1 MTLTAKNWLHEFS
14 PSVIRIWQYLTV
26 RKSTLFPSCSNHLCL
41 PQKVSLLC
49 YFHSTHM
56 CLLSPVP
63 SPVPSPP
70 RHVHLWP
77 LPWPWWLLP
86 GGVQPLWPSSEAAG
100 IWKALRAETRPSGQA
115 VCPTALSHP
124 CTTAPAEA
132 PPQPLS
138 FPWDQ
143 CCLRFT
149 LGVSW
154 PRSWAAPGSPTFT
167 FHPTPVQTLQE
178 LQGCSTV
185 RAKVGQCLLN
195 WHMTMSAVKY
205 RERRWQRCLQ
215 IWGIVS
221 SQRCHKAAVVY

>member
-1 MTLTAKNWLHEFS
+1 MQQS
-14 PSVIRIWQYLTV
+14 S
-26 RKSTLFPSCSNHLCL
+26 L
-41 PQKVSLLC
+41 PAPESIIAMLLPFNS
-49 YFHSTHM
+49 YM
-56 CLLSPVP
+56 CLL

-77 LPWPWWLLP
+77 LSRPWWLLP

-115 VCPTALSHP
+115 VRPTTLSHP

-143 CCLRFT
+143 RCLRFT
-149 LGVSW
+149 LGGSW
-154 PRSWAAPGSPTFT
+154 PRSWAATGSPAFA

-178 LQGCSTV
+178 LKGCSTV
-185 RAKVGQCLLN
+185 RVGVGQCLLN
-195 WHMTMSAVKY
+195 WHMSMSAVKY
-205 RERRWQRCLQ
+205 HERQWQRCLQ
-215 IWGIVS
+215 IWGSVS
-221 SQRCHKAAVVY
+221 SQHSAVVY